1 MIDRS
6 FHAHNKELGSA
17 VLFYVAGIALLT
29 LLVNGTTMEW
39 LLTKL
44 GLSEVSRA
52 SAQAF
57 DFATLELAHSM
68 KRLVSKMKVR
78 PIHVRPS
85 YTRPSVLYTSVLA
98 YSLRHFS

>member
-78 PIHVRPS
+78 L
-85 YTRPSVLYTSVLA
+85 SVLDTPV
-98 YSLRHFS
+98 RWWWW